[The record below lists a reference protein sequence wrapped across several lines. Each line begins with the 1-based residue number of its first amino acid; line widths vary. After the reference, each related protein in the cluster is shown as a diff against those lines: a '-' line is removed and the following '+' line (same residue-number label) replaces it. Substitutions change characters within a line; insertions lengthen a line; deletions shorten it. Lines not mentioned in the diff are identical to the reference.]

1 MFNKLAWL
9 AYRWAA
15 VQEPPRLAWWVESE
29 LGRASVRG
37 DSWPRPALAQLQL
50 SHLVC
55 LAHICAVLS
64 TLATLGGSM
73 TEQRQ
78 LDLGS
83 SPYPSAQLWFQS
95 TAPLAHI
102 PAPPPVLLS
111 LSHPRLSRTDMC
123 WGWPGNCKSTVLGN
137 RSLLKETQSN
147 LSPIFCWYILRAKI
161 QKEKKKKPKTYD
173 SRILQQVWCV
183 WTLPGNLH

>member
-9 AYRWAA
+9 AYGWAA
-15 VQEPPRLAWWVESE
+15 TQEPPRLAWWAEDE
-29 LGRASVRG
+29 LGRASVRRG
-37 DSWPRPALAQLQL
+37 QLAPACPCQLQL

-55 LAHICAVLS
+55 LTHICAVLS
-64 TLATLGGSM
+64 ALATLWGSM

-83 SPYPSAQLWFQS
+83 SLYPSVQLWSQS
-95 TAPLAHI
+95 SAPLAHI

-111 LSHPRLSRTDMC
+111 LSHPRLSRTDMG
-123 WGWPGNCKSTVLGN
+123 WGWPGKCKSTVLGN
-137 RSLLKETQSN
+137 RSPLKETQPN

-161 QKEKKKKPKTYD
+161 QKEKKKKSK
-173 SRILQQVWCV
+173 
-183 WTLPGNLH
+183 NLWF